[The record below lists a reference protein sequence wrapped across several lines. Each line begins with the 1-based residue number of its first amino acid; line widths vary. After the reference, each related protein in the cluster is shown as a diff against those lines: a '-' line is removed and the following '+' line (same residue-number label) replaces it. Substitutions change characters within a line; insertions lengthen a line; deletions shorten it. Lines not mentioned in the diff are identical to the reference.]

1 MSFVL
6 TEPTQIEFHLA
17 GIGWLEIADL
27 EFDRDEPTHSTVKE
41 QQVDVVIVAVESDSF
56 LTL

>member
-1 MSFVL
+1 LSFVL

-41 QQVDVVIVAVESDSF
+41 
-56 LTL
+56 